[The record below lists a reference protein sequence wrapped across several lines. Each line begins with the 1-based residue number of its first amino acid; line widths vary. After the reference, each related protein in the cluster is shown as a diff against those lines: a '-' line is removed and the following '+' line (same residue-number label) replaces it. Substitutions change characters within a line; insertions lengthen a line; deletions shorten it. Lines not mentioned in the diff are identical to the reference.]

1 MTLELNLE
9 SAWNIVSTFAG
20 NAQHSLFLLVVIA
33 LPFSFGKVCLRLLHE
48 VFIKLVSFLAPSPRA
63 WTGQL
68 ESQRLFRHRHL
79 VQGRPVKASSDI
91 C

>member
-1 MTLELNLE
+1 MSRTQKDFIEKMTLELNLE

-48 VFIKLVSFLAPSPRA
+48 VFIKLVSFLAPPPEPGLA
-63 WTGQL
+63 N
-68 ESQRLFRHRHL
+68 
-79 VQGRPVKASSDI
+79 
-91 C
+91 